1 MSETFFSIN
10 DLLRRRLQTGL
21 VILGLALCV
30 ASTLFLL
37 LLGDKIGFGILAVSG
52 NRLTASFTSV
62 FSSFIVF
69 VGFLVFLVGVVIIAF
84 LVFVMMS
91 QRSRDIGLM
100 KAAGCPNDLI
110 FGFFMNELV
119 IVSLIGC
126 LLGVAIGIV
135 GDYASTGFLNSIGF
149 QVSQESIN
157 LWVALIIFAIFFML
171 SLIAGAKPIFDA
183 TKIEPAKAMSPSYY
197 YGVRKESD
205 FKGSARAGLAFKMA
219 MRSLFRRK
227 SATLR
232 IIACLTV
239 VFVLVTVAVAGGLI
253 ADHTTVSWVERAV
266 GKDVVLVAHHDMC
279 IQYSLLLAKFYETQ
293 ANTSFNYTSTGYQIS
308 DALLNQLSLIQGLS
322 IDPRLVL
329 EANVKEIEGWTIEP
343 GTLSTKPLGDSR
355 QSESLVVGVEPE
367 KVLSDWLLDGEFL
380 EINQSHEA
388 VVGDSLARGIF
399 DVPLNQSAESFG
411 HTFDVIGVCIDPIN
425 NGKVTYVP
433 LQTLQNVSGVSGPNI
448 VMIKIDAS
456 VNRAEALSEMNA
468 AVNATS
474 SECDVLELNSLLDK
488 QTGFLGFIW
497 STIMLLPLFSL
508 SAAAVC
514 LIGYT
519 ILTINEQRQEF
530 GILRAVGAK
539 PRTVVGIVAVQ
550 SSLVLL
556 SSYATGVALGII
568 ATLLVLMREP
578 LVTGSTVIEIAGWL
592 LLALIAMFAFSLWPA
607 TRFAKKPILEIMT
620 QA

>member
-21 VILGLALCV
+21 VTLGLALCV

-84 LVFVMMS
+84 LAFVMMS
-91 QRSRDIGLM
+91 QRARDVGLM

-119 IVSLIGC
+119 IVSLAGC
-126 LLGVAIGIV
+126 LLGVAIGII

-253 ADHTTVSWVERAV
+253 ADRTTASWVERAV

-279 IQYSLLLAKFYETQ
+279 SQYSLLLAKFYETQ
-293 ANTSFNYTSTGYQIS
+293 GNTPFNYTDKRYQIS

-322 IDPRLVL
+322 IDLRLVL

-367 KVLSDWLLDGEFL
+367 KVLSDWLLEGGFL
-380 EINQSHEA
+380 ENNQSHEA
-388 VVGDSLARGIF
+388 VVGDSLARGIL
-399 DVPLNQSAESFG
+399 DAPLNQSVEAFG
-411 HTFDVIGVCIDPIN
+411 NTFDVIGVCIDSIN

-433 LQTLQNVSGVSGPNI
+433 LQTLQNISGVSGPNI

-456 VNRAEALSEMNA
+456 VNRAEALSEINA

-474 SECDVLELNSLLDK
+474 PEFEVLELNSLLDK

-497 STIMLLPLFSL
+497 STIMLLPVFSL

-578 LVTGSTVIEIAGWL
+578 LVTGSTVLEIAGWL
-592 LLALIAMFAFSLWPA
+592 LLALVAMFSFSLWPA

>member
-21 VILGLALCV
+21 VILGLALSV

-52 NRLTASFTSV
+52 NRLTASFASV

-91 QRSRDIGLM
+91 QRVRDIGLM

-119 IVSLIGC
+119 IVSLAGC
-126 LLGVAIGIV
+126 LLGVVVGIL
-135 GDYASTGFLNSIGF
+135 GDYASTGLLNSIGF

-157 LWVALIIFAIFFML
+157 VWVALIVFIIFFIL
-171 SLIAGAKPIFDA
+171 SLVVGAKPIFDA
-183 TKIEPAKAMSPSYY
+183 TKIEPAKAMSPGYY
-197 YGVRKESD
+197 YGVRRESD

-232 IIACLTV
+232 IITCLTV

-253 ADHTTVSWVERAV
+253 VDRTTASWVERAV
-266 GKDVVLVAHHDMC
+266 GKDIVLVAHHDMC
-279 IQYSLLLAKFYETQ
+279 SQYSLLLARFYEMQTN
-293 ANTSFNYTSTGYQIS
+293 AFFNYTDTRYQIS
-308 DALLNQLSLIQGLS
+308 DTLLARLSCIQGLS

-343 GTLSTKPLGDSR
+343 GTLTTKPVGDSR
-355 QSESLVVGVEPE
+355 QSESLIVGVEPG
-367 KVLSDWLLDGEFL
+367 KALGDWLLDGEFL
-380 EINQSHEA
+380 ESNQSREA

-399 DVPLNQSAESFG
+399 AAPLNQSLESFG
-411 HTFDVIGVCIDPIN
+411 NTFDVVGVCIDPIN
-425 NGKVTYVP
+425 NGRVTYVP
-433 LQTLQNVSGVSGPNI
+433 LQILQNVSGVSDPNV

-456 VNRAEALSEMNA
+456 VNRAEALNEISA
-468 AVNATS
+468 VVNATD
-474 SECDVLELNSLLDK
+474 SEFEVLELNSLRDK
-488 QTGFLGFIW
+488 QTGFLGFIG

-539 PRTVVGIVAVQ
+539 PGTVVGIVAVQ
-550 SSLVLL
+550 SLLVLL
-556 SSYATGVALGII
+556 SSYGTGVALGLI

-578 LVTGSTVIEIAGWL
+578 LVTSFTVLEIAGWL
-592 LLALIAMFAFSLWPA
+592 LLALVAMFAFNLWPA
-607 TRFAKKPILEIMT
+607 TRFAKKPILEVMT

>member
-21 VILGLALCV
+21 VILGLALSV

-52 NRLTASFTSV
+52 NRLTASFASV
-62 FSSFIVF
+62 FSSFIIF

-91 QRSRDIGLM
+91 QRVRDIGLM

-119 IVSLIGC
+119 IVSLAGC
-126 LLGVAIGIV
+126 LSGVALGIIG
-135 GDYASTGFLNSIGF
+135 DFASTGFLNSIGF
-149 QVSQESIN
+149 QVSRESIN
-157 LWVALIIFAIFFML
+157 VWVALIVFVIFFIL
-171 SLIAGAKPIFDA
+171 SLIVGAKPIFDA
-183 TKIEPAKAMSPSYY
+183 TKIEPARAMSPSYY

-219 MRSLFRRK
+219 IRSLFRRK

-232 IIACLTV
+232 IIVCLTT
-239 VFVLVTVAVAGGLI
+239 VFVVVTVAVAGGLI
-253 ADHTTVSWVERAV
+253 ADRTTVSWVERAV
-266 GKDVVLVAHHDMC
+266 GRDVVLVAHHDMC
-279 IQYSLLLAKFYETQ
+279 SQYSLLLARFYEAQ
-293 ANTSFNYTSTGYQIS
+293 ANVPFNYTDARYQIS
-308 DALLNQLSLIQGLS
+308 DILLNQLSLIQGLS

-343 GTLSTKPLGDSR
+343 GTLVTKPLGDSR
-355 QSESLVVGVEPE
+355 QSESLIVGVEPGR
-367 KVLSDWLLDGEFL
+367 VLSNWLLDGGFL
-380 EINQSHEA
+380 ENDQSHEA

-399 DVPLNQSAESFG
+399 DVPLNQSVESFG
-411 HTFDVIGVCIDPIN
+411 NTFDVVGVCIDPIN
-425 NGKVTYVP
+425 NGKVIYVP
-433 LQTLQNVSGVSGPNI
+433 LQTLQSVSGVSGPNI
-448 VMIKIDAS
+448 VIINIDTS
-456 VNRAEALSEMNA
+456 VNRAEALNEINGV
-468 AVNATS
+468 VNATS
-474 SECDVLELNSLLDK
+474 SELEVLELNSLLDK

-539 PRTVVGIVAVQ
+539 PRAIIGIVAVQ
-550 SSLVLL
+550 GLLVLL

-568 ATLLVLMREP
+568 ATLLVLMHEP
-578 LVTGSTVIEIAGWL
+578 LVTGSTVLEIAGWL
-592 LLALIAMFAFSLWPA
+592 LLALVAMFTFSLWPA

-620 QA
+620 